1 MPKLMQALR
10 SLGAFFLP
18 SGLIFFLAVGLGHF
32 RIGLGWLPVLGPSL
46 IYGVLAIGLLLG
58 WRFHRSRLATVT
70 VLVVLVERLLFY
82 FGSTHIVLSS
92 GYLAVP
98 TLIAAV
104 LPLDLLLL
112 FFGREYRLH
121 RLPSL
126 LGIGLIVLQVPFFIL
141 LIEHW
146 PQLAGLLDFHLM
158 DVRVPL
164 FAAIPQPVLFLQA
177 AVALFFLVMVFV
189 DRKPVS
195 CGFFW
200 LLLTTLYGLQHA
212 GAPASRM
219 LFFVAA
225 GLIVIVTL
233 LESVYAMAFRDE
245 LTGLPGRRALNSAFL
260 GLSGNYAVAML
271 DIDFFKKFND
281 RFGHDVGDQVLRMV
295 AARLDRVEGGG
306 RAFRY
311 GGEEFTILFAGKTKK
326 EVLPHLEKLRQVVSE
341 AGFVLRRKNRPRRKP
356 QRKNGSRGPIVQ
368 TVSVTISIGVADST
382 IGGKASGIIK
392 AADQA
397 LYRAKKKGRNRVE

>member
-1 MPKLMQALR
+1 MQKLMLTIR
-10 SLGAFFLP
+10 SLGSFLLP
-18 SGLIFFLAVGLGHF
+18 GGLFFFLAAGLS
-32 RIGLGWLPVLGPSL
+32 RSGLVSGWPPVMGPAL
-46 IYGVLAIGLLLG
+46 IYGLLVVGLFLG
-58 WRFHRSRLATVT
+58 WRFHRSRLAAVM
-70 VLVVLVERLLFY
+70 VLVVLIERLLSS
-82 FGSTHIVLSS
+82 FGSAGIALPS
-92 GYLAVP
+92 GHLPVA

-104 LPLDLLLL
+104 LPLNLVLLY
-112 FFGREYRLH
+112 FAREYRLQ
-121 RLPSL
+121 RPPSL
-126 LGIGLIVLQVPFFIL
+126 ICFALIVLQVPFWVL
-141 LIEHW
+141 LFEHW
-146 PQLAGLLDFHLM
+146 PQLAGLLSFHLVNVKM
-158 DVRVPL
+158 PL
-164 FAAIPQPVLFLQA
+164 FAAMPQPVLGLQA
-177 AVALFFLVMVFV
+177 AVALFFLVMALV

-200 LLLTTLYGLQHA
+200 LLLTTGYGLLFTA
-212 GAPASRM
+212 TAASRM
-219 LFFVAA
+219 LCFAAA
-225 GLIVIVTL
+225 GFIVVTTL

-260 GLSGNYAVAML
+260 GLSGNYAVAMI

-326 EVLPHLEKLRQVVSE
+326 EVLAHLDKLRQIVSE

-356 QRKNGSRGPIVQ
+356 GRKNGGQRPIVQ

-382 IGGKASGIIK
+382 KGGKATAVIK